1 MYQPETYG
9 LALLLMLL
17 SMICWGSWANT
28 LKLTPGWSFQ
38 LFYWDYAAGILL
50 MSLLWGVSLGSI
62 NGGASAFFANLHHA
76 DQNHLLLALAG
87 GAVFNLANVM
97 LVAAIEI
104 AGMAVAFPIGIGLA
118 LVVGVLLN
126 FLIAPAGSPVLLFT
140 GVFLVVMA
148 ILVDALAYRRR
159 ETVKRGVSAKGIQ
172 ISVVCG
178 ILMGLFY
185 PLVSK
190 ATAGD
195 HSLGPYSVAFVFSVG
210 VALCTIPVNFF
221 MMKRS
226 ITGAAAVSFRDYF
239 NGRPSWHMWG
249 LLGGTIW
256 CTGAVFNFVASNAQ
270 IVGPAVSYAIGQG
283 ATMISALWGVFVW
296 REFKTAP
303 ANARRLLPFM
313 FALFLAGLLLVAIAP
328 LYGQHH

>member
-9 LALLLMLL
+9 IALLLMLL
-17 SMICWGSWANT
+17 SMVCWGSWANT

-50 MSLLWGVSLGSI
+50 TTLLWGVTLGSVH
-62 NGGASAFFANLHHA
+62 GGPTSFFANLRQA
-76 DQNHLLLALAG
+76 DIRHLLLALAG
-87 GAVFNLANVM
+87 GAVFNLANVL
-97 LVAAIEI
+97 LVAAIDL

-126 FLIAPAGSPVLLFT
+126 FLIAPAGSPLLLFA
-140 GVFLVVMA
+140 GVFLVVLA

-159 ETVKRGVSAKGIQ
+159 ETVKLGVSAKGIQ

-178 ILMGLFY
+178 VLMGLFY

-190 ATAGD
+190 ATAGG

-210 VALCTIPVNFF
+210 VAICAIPVNYF

-226 ITGAAAVSFRDYF
+226 ITGAAAVGFGDYLR
-239 NGRPSWHMWG
+239 GRPSWHVWG
-249 LLGGTIW
+249 LLGGAIW

-283 ATMISALWGVFVW
+283 ATMISAFWGVFIW

-303 ANARRLLPFM
+303 ANARRLLPLM

-328 LYGQHH
+328 LYGPAR

>member
-9 LALLLMLL
+9 IALLLMLL

-38 LFYWDYAAGILL
+38 LFYWDYAAGILV
-50 MSLLWGVSLGSI
+50 MSLLWGVSLGSMHR
-62 NGGASAFFANLHHA
+62 GGNAFFANLHQA
-76 DQNHLLLALAG
+76 DSSHLLLATAG
-87 GAVFNLANVM
+87 GTVFNLANVL

-126 FLIAPAGSPVLLFT
+126 FLIAPAGSPLLLFT

-159 ETVKRGVSAKGIQ
+159 ETVKRGVSAKGIR

-210 VALCTIPVNFF
+210 VVLCTIPVNYF

-239 NGRPSWHMWG
+239 SGQPSWHVWG
-249 LLGGTIW
+249 LLGGAIW

-283 ATMISALWGVFVW
+283 ATMISALWGVFIW
-296 REFKTAP
+296 QEFKNAP

-328 LYGQHH
+328 LYGPAH